1 MIEVLWIDDEC
12 LNNKGELTNTGVE
25 VIETAFEYG
34 IKITPKLTYKEGIE
48 EININ
53 PLKWCA
59 VILDIHNQKSEK
71 GKASDDFDKARE
83 DIIRIQ
89 AKKNQQEPYIFVLS
103 GNKQYQTES
112 STIRKPDYCQ
122 KNIYDKNGK
131 DYKLLFEDILKIQNI
146 SKLYT
151 CQEQYKDVLD
161 VAKRLS
167 DDTWEKLLILLL
179 EITVNNEKKNTD
191 LFNRMRKVL
200 GSIKQA
206 LEKSGYP
213 YFTETKGDFSFNSL
227 SRHIGNDTNI
237 PVYIRRAFH
246 TLTCISQ
253 DGSHGEAESPRLV
266 VDRDV
271 SNLKA
276 PYLLRSC
283 LFELCNILIWLDS
296 LNKNK

>member
-12 LNNKGELTNTGVE
+12 KSQDELTPLGQNIVN
-25 VIETAFEYG
+25 VAYDMG
-34 IKITPKLTYKEGIE
+34 ISITPMLTYEEGVKAIRC
-48 EININ
+48 N

-59 VILDIHNQKSEK
+59 VILDIHNQKSTTENPW
-71 GKASDDFDKARE
+71 DDFANARDE
-83 DIIRIQ
+83 IIRFQ
-89 AKKNQQEPYIFVLS
+89 TEYKQQEPYIFVLS
-103 GNKQYQTES
+103 GNKQYQSES
-112 STIRKPDYCQ
+112 TIIRKPDYCR
-122 KNIYDKNGK
+122 KNIYEKLGEGP
-131 DYKLLFEDILKIQNI
+131 KLLFEDILKIQNI

-151 CQEQYKDVLD
+151 CQKQYKDVLD

-179 EITVNNEKKNTD
+179 EITANNEKKNTD

-237 PVYIRRAFH
+237 PVYIQRAFH

>member
-12 LNNKGELTNTGVE
+12 LNDKGELTNLGVD
-25 VIETAFEYG
+25 VIETACLYG
-34 IKITPKLTYKEGIE
+34 INITPKLTYKEGIDA
-48 EININ
+48 INKY

-89 AKKNQQEPYIFVLS
+89 AKNNQQEPYIFVLS

-179 EITVNNEKKNTD
+179 EIAANNEKKNTD

-237 PVYIRRAFH
+237 PVYIQRAFH

-296 LNKNK
+296 LNKN

>member
-48 EININ
+48 AININ

-122 KNIYDKNGK
+122 KNIYDKNGE
-131 DYKLLFEDILKIQNI
+131 DYKLLFEDIRKIEDVSDLYKLHKEYEDVINI
-146 SKLYT
+146 SEKFGNDGANRLIRFIYKIIIKEEFDNASLLTEFRKYIEKFIIPKLEELNFFPT
-151 CQEQYKDVLD
+151 AVE
-161 VAKRLS
+161 
-167 DDTWEKLLILLL
+167 
-179 EITVNNEKKNTD
+179 
-191 LFNRMRKVL
+191 
-200 GSIKQA
+200 
-206 LEKSGYP
+206 
-213 YFTETKGDFSFNSL
+213 NSL
-227 SRHIGNDTNI
+227 NQRSIYIGSKESNI
-237 PVYIRRAFH
+237 PEYIKRSFH
-246 TLTCISQ
+246 SIVSVTQ
-253 DGSHGEAESPRLV
+253 EGSHGKTITDAAVRERQ
-266 VDRDV
+266 
-271 SNLKA
+271 A
-276 PYLLRSC
+276 PYLLRAC
-283 LFELCNILIWLDS
+283 LYELLNILNWM
-296 LNKNK
+296 KNLV

>member
-48 EININ
+48 AININ

-122 KNIYDKNGK
+122 KNIYDKNGEVIDGEIFDHDSK
-131 DYKLLFEDILKIQNI
+131 VDYGTLENNFIEASHDEISDIIN
-146 SKLYT
+146 
-151 CQEQYKDVLD
+151 
-161 VAKRLS
+161 
-167 DDTWEKLLILLL
+167 
-179 EITVNNEKKNTD
+179 KK
-191 LFNRMRKVL
+191 
-200 GSIKQA
+200 
-206 LEKSGYP
+206 
-213 YFTETKGDFSFNSL
+213 
-227 SRHIGNDTNI
+227 
-237 PVYIRRAFH
+237 
-246 TLTCISQ
+246 
-253 DGSHGEAESPRLV
+253 
-266 VDRDV
+266 
-271 SNLKA
+271 
-276 PYLLRSC
+276 
-283 LFELCNILIWLDS
+283 
-296 LNKNK
+296 